1 MEIVKDIAAVV
12 GCVVSIITLLTLT
25 TKGGRNFIIKLFKK
39 HTKELVET
47 NQKQNESI
55 ADIKNSLHIMLE
67 KLDVLEEV
75 SRQDCRNI
83 IKNIYYKYQGS
94 KKIPLYERKTADKT
108 YELYHEILKGN
119 SYIVLLYNEIIKW
132 EILSTVDRDIL
143 EEEDQFGGLNGQD
156 I

>member
-1 MEIVKDIAAVV
+1 MEIIKDIAAVV
-12 GCVVSIITLLTLT
+12 GCLVSIITLLTLT

-143 EEEDQFGGLNGQD
+143 EEED
-156 I
+156 